1 MCFKKTTFVV
11 VHFFDSYSNQNL
23 LMFSSVGWKERG
35 KANDPVVFFFFFPLA
50 NSTWYGHCLIIISA

>member
-23 LMFSSVGWKERG
+23 LMFSSVGWKGRG
-35 KANDPVVFFFFFPLA
+35 KANDLVVFFFFFP
-50 NSTWYGHCLIIISA
+50 H